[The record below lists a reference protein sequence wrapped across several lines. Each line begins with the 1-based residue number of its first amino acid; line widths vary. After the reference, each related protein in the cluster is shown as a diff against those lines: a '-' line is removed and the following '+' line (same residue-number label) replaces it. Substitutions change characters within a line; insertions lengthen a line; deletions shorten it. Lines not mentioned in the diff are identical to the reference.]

1 MMGWSGV
8 NLLQPGCEK
17 LSVSDQ
23 SPSNNSV
30 SFSSAVNYLQDGC
43 LSLLLHLFIQ

>member
-8 NLLQPGCEK
+8 NLSQPGWEK